1 MAPNPMGS
9 SRLGSIFLDDGK
21 VNEQGTDAHMTTIC
35 HVSAPKFEKSAANVF
50 QKFIL
55 FFCLLLF

>member
-1 MAPNPMGS
+1 MSRAPMP
-9 SRLGSIFLDDGK
+9 
-21 VNEQGTDAHMTTIC
+21 HMTTIC